1 MDSSTNWDAF
11 RKALLDALAR
21 RLPSAPCTTL
31 RARYVIAGVEEAA
44 RRAELA
50 PSLDASYGLA
60 LAGMAPGVYATCW
73 CRGARCS
80 SAADFRVALGEL
92 TLQGP
97 RLGQSRKTQGDPG
110 DRGYPLRLGAM
121 KMESCAVQK
130 HHPSVQT

>member
-1 MDSSTNWDAF
+1 M
-11 RKALLDALAR
+11 
-21 RLPSAPCTTL
+21 
-31 RARYVIAGVEEAA
+31 IAGVEESA

-73 CRGARCS
+73 CRGANGCS

-97 RLGQSRKTQGDPG
+97 RLGQSRKMPGDPG
-110 DRGYPLRLGAM
+110 GAGGIR
-121 KMESCAVQK
+121 KFLP
-130 HHPSVQT
+130 H